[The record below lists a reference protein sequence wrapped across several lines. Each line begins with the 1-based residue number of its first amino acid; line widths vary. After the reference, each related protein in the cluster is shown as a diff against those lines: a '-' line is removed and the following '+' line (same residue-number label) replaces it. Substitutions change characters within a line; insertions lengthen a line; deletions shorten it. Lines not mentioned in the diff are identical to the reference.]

1 VLARALEAEGVA
13 TTSISMVREHTEK
26 VKPPRA
32 LFVPFPFGHALGRP
46 HDPELQHRV
55 LRAALALFAERAGP
69 VLRDFPDDAEPGV
82 EPPAP
87 TQASAIAPAG
97 TVPDDPALETAQMR
111 QYHEQW
117 VARNGGRTAFGLSG
131 VPATR
136 FRGVVRF
143 LQRFAAGEDADL
155 EERPAAV
162 PLPGFVRYCAD
173 DLKTLYVEGRMAMKP
188 TASGDEIA
196 RWFWAETAGGQLLR
210 RVRDRLDASDDPA
223 WKAAAFG
230 VAR

>member
-1 VLARALEAEGVA
+1 VLARALEAAGLA

-46 HDPELQHRV
+46 DDPDLQHRV
-55 LRAALALFAERAGP
+55 LRAALDLLAEPAGP
-69 VLRDFPDDAEPGV
+69 VLRDFPDDAEPGDQ
-82 EPPAP
+82 PAAP
-87 TQASAIAPAG
+87 TQASGITPAAA
-97 TVPDDPALETAQMR
+97 VPDDPALETAQMR

-117 VARNGGRTAFGLSG
+117 LARSGGRTAFGLCG

-143 LQRFAAGEDADL
+143 LQAFAAGEDTDI
-155 EERPAAV
+155 EERPAEV
-162 PLPGFVRYCAD
+162 PLPNFIRYCAD
-173 DLKTLYVEGRMAMKP
+173 DWKALYFEARLVMKP
-188 TASGDEIA
+188 GATGGDVT
-196 RWFWAETAGGQLLR
+196 RWFWAETAAAQVLR
-210 RVRDRLDASDDPA
+210 RVGTRLGDSEDPR

>member
-1 VLARALEAEGVA
+1 MLARALEAAGVA

-26 VKPPRA
+26 LKPPRA

-46 HDPELQHRV
+46 NEPELQHRV
-55 LRAALALFAERAGP
+55 LRAALDLFAAPSGP

-87 TQASAIAPAG
+87 APASAITPSAS
-97 TVPDDPALETAQMR
+97 VPDDPATETAQMR
-111 QYHEQW
+111 RYHEQW
-117 VARNGGRTAFGLSG
+117 LARSGGRTAFGLSG
-131 VPATR
+131 IPATR

-143 LQRFAAGEDADL
+143 LQAFAAGEATDM
-155 EERPAAV
+155 EERPADV

-173 DLKTLYVEGRMAMKP
+173 DLKTLYVEGHMAMKP
-188 TASGDEIA
+188 AAGGDEIA
-196 RWFWAETAGGQLLR
+196 RWFWGETATGQLLR
-210 RVRDRLDASDDPA
+210 RVRDRLDASDDPK